1 MDENFRF
8 TFSFCSS
15 KSETATESSDR
26 PVSCRVMISLEF
38 RSRCWKYDPC
48 VRTDTPQLHRW
59 LDEPACLMDSS
70 NGLLFLASKHFL
82 RGGFNCFFSQMK
94 NISTLERTSYLIS
107 KYSLNLQHL
116 ALICMCLT
124 PGLTQ
129 FILITIHSL
138 STVTGYNR
146 HNVLLLICSPLSSS
160 SQQAYTALT
169 LIRSTSRALHFK
181 LFLLSELDL
190 ASSDCWK
197 LMESS

>member
-1 MDENFRF
+1 MKTLDLLL
-8 TFSFCSS
+8 
-15 KSETATESSDR
+15 
-26 PVSCRVMISLEF
+26 VSVARNQKQP
-38 RSRCWKYDPC
+38 SRA
-48 VRTDTPQLHRW
+48 RTDPWAAVSW
-59 LDEPACLMDSS
+59 LVLNFDPDAENMIHAYGQTLLSYTDGSMNQPALMDSS

-160 SQQAYTALT
+160 SRQAYTALT